1 MPPVATTSN
10 YPLVITTQSLPAA
23 TVGVP
28 YSATLTATGG
38 IPPYTWT
45 VISGSLPPGLSLSSA
60 GVISGTPTTAGTYN
74 FTVQVIDPL
83 GNFGSISVGVSV

>member
-10 YPLVITTQSLPAA
+10 YPLIITTQSLPAA

-28 YSATLTATGG
+28 YNATLTAAGG

-45 VISGSLPPGLSLSSA
+45 IISGALPPGLSLSSA
-60 GVISGTPTTAGTYN
+60 GVISGTPTSAGTFN

-83 GNFGSISVGVSV
+83 GNVGSISVGVTL